1 MDAVERRGYDSR
13 PTARRLTAAN
23 GCRDSRAW
31 ECVADPVA
39 NQQIQPCGDGIMKAH
54 EYQARRLLEGAG
66 ARVPKFEVIA
76 SVDEVGPAMDRL
88 GGGRLV
94 VKAQVHA
101 GGRGKAGY
109 VILSDDR
116 AEIETNCRRM
126 FAERMVSKQTGPQGV
141 EVKKILLAPAVEI
154 EKEYYVGMV
163 VDRAKG
169 CPVMMVSKEG
179 GVEIE
184 EVAARN
190 PDAIVKE
197 WIHPH
202 LGLQP
207 YQLRRLCGALGLSGD
222 RAKTASKTMAA
233 VAKLFI
239 EKDCSL
245 AEINPLV
252 LTKSKGNGGGE
263 ILAIDAKFNFDDNA
277 LFRHPDIQELFDAGE
292 ENPNEL
298 RAKEFNLSYIAL
310 DGNIG
315 CLVNGAGLAMSTM
328 DIIKL
333 HGGSPANFLDVGG
346 SVTKE
351 GAVEA
356 FRIILSDAKVKG
368 ILVNIFGGIAKCD
381 VIADALIHA
390 AREVGFK
397 VPVVVRLEGTNVE
410 KARAMLKEA
419 NLEALTTADDL
430 TDAAKKVCAAV

>member
-1 MDAVERRGYDSR
+1 
-13 PTARRLTAAN
+13 
-23 GCRDSRAW
+23 
-31 ECVADPVA
+31 
-39 NQQIQPCGDGIMKAH
+39 MKVH
-54 EYQARRLLEGAG
+54 EYQARKLLQEAG
-66 ARVPKFEVIA
+66 APVPKFEVID
-76 SVDEVGPAMDRL
+76 SVDQASAAIKAL

-109 VILSDDR
+109 VILSDNPS
-116 AEIETNCRRM
+116 EIEQNCQRM
-126 FAERMVSKQTGPQGV
+126 FAEPMVSKQTGPEGV
-141 EVKKILLAPAVEI
+141 KVKKILLAPAVEI

-163 VDRAKG
+163 VDRARG

-184 EVAARN
+184 EVAAKT

-202 LGLQP
+202 LGIQP
-207 YQLRRLCGALGLSGD
+207 YQLRRLCDALGLSGD
-222 RAKTASKTMAA
+222 HAKATSKVMAA
-233 VAKLFI
+233 VAKLFA

-245 AEINPLV
+245 AEINPMV
-252 LTKSKGNGGGE
+252 LTKGNGSGSGE

-277 LFRHPDIQELFDAGE
+277 LFRHPSIKELFDATE

-298 RAKEFNLSYIAL
+298 RAAEHNLSYIAL

-356 FRIILSDAKVKG
+356 FRIILSDQNVKG

-390 AREVGFK
+390 AKEVGFK

-410 KARAMLKEA
+410 RAREMLKEA
-419 NLEALTTADDL
+419 AIEQLITATDL

>member
-1 MDAVERRGYDSR
+1 
-13 PTARRLTAAN
+13 
-23 GCRDSRAW
+23 
-31 ECVADPVA
+31 
-39 NQQIQPCGDGIMKAH
+39 MKVH
-54 EYQARRLLEGAG
+54 EYQARELLQAAG
-66 ARVPKFEVIA
+66 AHVPKFEVIDAVDQA
-76 SVDEVGPAMDRL
+76 SAAIQAL
-88 GGGRLV
+88 GGGNLV

-109 VILSDDR
+109 VILSDNPT
-116 AEIETNCRRM
+116 EIEQNCKRM
-126 FAERMVSKQTGPQGV
+126 FAEPMVSKQTGPEGV
-141 EVKKILLAPAVEI
+141 NVKKILLAPAVEI

-163 VDRAKG
+163 VDRARG

-184 EVAARN
+184 EVAAKN
-190 PDAIVKE
+190 PEAIVKE

-202 LGLQP
+202 LGIQP
-207 YQLRRLCGALGLSGD
+207 YQLRRLCNSLGLSGD
-222 RAKTASKTMAA
+222 HAKAASKVMAA
-233 VAKLFI
+233 VAKLFK

-245 AEINPLV
+245 AEINPMV
-252 LTKSKGNGGGE
+252 LTKANGTTSGE

-277 LFRHPDIQELFDAGE
+277 LFRHPSIKELFDATE

-298 RAKEFNLSYIAL
+298 RAAEHNLSYIAL

-356 FRIILSDAKVKG
+356 FRIILSDPSVKG

-390 AREVGFK
+390 AKEVGFK

-410 KARAMLKEA
+410 RAREMLKEA
-419 NLEALTTADDL
+419 AIEQLITATDL
-430 TDAAKKVCAAV
+430 TDAAKKVCSAV